1 MGKKKIKKVLVANR
15 GEIAI
20 RIFRACADL
29 GLHTVA
35 MYSKEDVYSSFRSK
49 ADEAYQIGEQL
60 GPVGAYLNI
69 DLIIDLAKKRGV
81 DAIHPGY
88 GFLAENADF
97 ARACEANGI
106 IFIGPPSDV
115 LEQMGDKLKAK
126 EIAISCGVPIIP
138 GSTEPLKDGEEA
150 LAKAIEFG
158 FPIILKAAAGGGG
171 RGMRRCDKPE
181 GSRGSLLRHGS
192 QRSPEGVRQRR
203 HLH

>member
-106 IFIGPPSDV
+106 IFIGPPPTFWSRWV
-115 LEQMGDKLKAK
+115 TSSRPKR
-126 EIAISCGVPIIP
+126 SP
-138 GSTEPLKDGEEA
+138 S
-150 LAKAIEFG
+150 
-158 FPIILKAAAGGGG
+158 AAAF
-171 RGMRRCDKPE
+171 P
-181 GSRGSLLRHGS
+181 S
-192 QRSPEGVRQRR
+192 SPAAPNP
-203 HLH
+203 